1 MKNINTSILLTLLTI
16 SSVYADPLLVQG
28 ISFPQGPVSFADE
41 VLDYKVGGG
50 SKHPFDKPDAVIS
63 LPNGN
68 VCKANKCPSFS
79 LGKNGF
85 ITIKFNDNYFGE
97 VVESTAVEISKNGKD
112 WISVGKVEGATSGV
126 DIDAYKA
133 NGIIDDTKYY
143 YVKLTDL
150 KGESSSPY
158 RGADIDAVAAISAA
172 TSQVRKLIKE
182 IEEKKFVDFDVNFE
196 GDHWRLT
203 KTATKELDSLG
214 EAVSSYALRHGKFE
228 LVGHV
233 AGTNDGRERCYKDK
247 SDYRY
252 SQDCSSY
259 KDWIKLLSEGRA
271 NSVKNYLEETH
282 AISSTR
288 LKASGVG
295 NSDHKHPNDPWNAG
309 NRRVEVKYIKR

>member
-85 ITIKFNDNYFGE
+85 ITIKFNDNYLTTSGDSSDDLWIFEVGE

-112 WISVGKVEGATSGV
+112 WISVGKVEGATSG
-126 DIDAYKA
+126 
-133 NGIIDDTKYY
+133 Y

-150 KGESSSPY
+150 KGESSPPY
-158 RGADIDAVAAISAA
+158 QGADIDAVAAISAA

-182 IEEKKFVDFDVNFE
+182 IEEKQFVDFDVIFE
-196 GDHWRLT
+196 GNHWRLS
-203 KTATKELDSLG
+203 KNAESKLDNLG
-214 EAVSSYALRHGKFE
+214 EALSSYALRHGSFE
-228 LVGHV
+228 LVGHI
-233 AGTNDGRERCYKDK
+233 AGVNNGSTYCFKAKN
-247 SDYRY
+247 DYRY
-252 SQDCSSY
+252 NEKCHTY
-259 KDWIKLLSEGRA
+259 VEWGKVLSEGRA
-271 NSVKNYLEETH
+271 NSVKTYLESNYSV
-282 AISSTR
+282 SSDR
-288 LKASGVG
+288 LKATGLS
-295 NSDHKHPNDPWNAG
+295 NSDHKYPNDPWHSDNK
-309 NRRVEVKYIKR
+309 RVEIKYIK